1 MVDLT
6 TSSYAAGLPVHAGF
20 RSVTG
25 NPTVT
30 MVLNVWPS
38 IALEGLPTVK
48 LPSTVGPSFFP
59 SSSSMINWNSGQGR
73 KDPNGDVHRGLVKSS
88 IRRIS
93 HPVVNTRVNLR
104 FVHRWSFLDSEC

>member
-6 TSSYAAGLPVHAGF
+6 TSSYAAGLLIETTTRYMPGF
-20 RSVTG
+20 GSVTG

-30 MVLNVWPS
+30 IVLNVWPS

-59 SSSSMINWNSGQGR
+59 SSSSMIN
-73 KDPNGDVHRGLVKSS
+73 
-88 IRRIS
+88 
-93 HPVVNTRVNLR
+93 
-104 FVHRWSFLDSEC
+104 